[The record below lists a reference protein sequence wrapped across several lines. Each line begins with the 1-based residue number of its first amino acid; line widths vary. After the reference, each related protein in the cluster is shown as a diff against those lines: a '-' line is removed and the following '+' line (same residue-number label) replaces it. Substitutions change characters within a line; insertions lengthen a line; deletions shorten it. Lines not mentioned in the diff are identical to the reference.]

1 LKKILILITLA
12 GLLFAGIQSLNAAS
26 SCTEAWY
33 SIGNKMKVVR
43 LVLTAHTDGTFTP
56 VTLSRYIRGTI
67 LMAKVYPDTAAGH
80 RPSNGF
86 TLTFSD
92 SLGQD
97 LFGGSLA
104 SLDSFPRA
112 GARRVPILSDSVSYP
127 NLSNN
132 KPTVAFS
139 GNTQSGA
146 RVTLDV
152 FYRLGD

>member
-1 LKKILILITLA
+1 MKRILFVVTLA
-12 GLLFAGIQSLNAAS
+12 GLLIAGIQSLNAAS
-26 SCTEAWY
+26 SLTEAWY
-33 SIGNKMKVVR
+33 SIGSKMKIVR
-43 LVLTAHTDGTFTP
+43 VTLTAHTDGTFAP

-86 TLTFSD
+86 TLTFAD

-104 SLDSFPRA
+104 SLDSFPKA
-112 GARRVPILSDSVSYP
+112 GHRRVPILADSVSYP
-127 NLSNN
+127 NLCNN
-132 KPTVAFS
+132 KPTVTFS
-139 GNTQSGA
+139 GNSQSGA
-146 RVTLDV
+146 RVVLDV